1 MLCTSTNDSKNEW
14 IKQIEPIALEWYRQ
28 QSDQPAI
35 SSTIGKMIVIDK
47 FTEPILNLWF
57 PNPKSKILLGY

>member
-28 QSDQPAI
+28 QSDQTVI
-35 SSTIGKMIVIDK
+35 SSTIGKMMVIDK
-47 FTEPILNLWF
+47 FTELMLNLWF
-57 PNPKSKILLGY
+57 LNPKSKILLGY